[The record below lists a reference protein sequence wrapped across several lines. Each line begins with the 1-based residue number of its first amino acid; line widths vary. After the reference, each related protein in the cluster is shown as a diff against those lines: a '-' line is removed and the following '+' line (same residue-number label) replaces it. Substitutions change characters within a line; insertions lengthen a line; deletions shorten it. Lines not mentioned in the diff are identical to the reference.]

1 MRLSDAGDIIC
12 DSNIKINILWTKSF
26 GFSITSLTEYQHLKL
41 ILSHKIIKKKLNLI
55 FIPILTLYALTVPS
69 IISPNNIT
77 VISNVQVKRMKE
89 MMANDVLSFKQI
101 LSNRTIRNM
110 ENSEENI
117 QVDFRV

>member
-1 MRLSDAGDIIC
+1 M
-12 DSNIKINILWTKSF
+12 NI
-26 GFSITSLTEYQHLKL
+26 
-41 ILSHKIIKKKLNLI
+41 I
-55 FIPILTLYALTVPS
+55 FIPILNLYALMVLS
-69 IISPNNIT
+69 IISPNNTT

-101 LSNRTIRNM
+101 LSNRTIRNT

>member
-1 MRLSDAGDIIC
+1 M
-12 DSNIKINILWTKSF
+12 
-26 GFSITSLTEYQHLKL
+26 
-41 ILSHKIIKKKLNLI
+41 NLI

>member
-1 MRLSDAGDIIC
+1 M
-12 DSNIKINILWTKSF
+12 
-26 GFSITSLTEYQHLKL
+26 
-41 ILSHKIIKKKLNLI
+41 NLI

-89 MMANDVLSFKQI
+89 MMANDVLLFKQI

>member
-1 MRLSDAGDIIC
+1 M
-12 DSNIKINILWTKSF
+12 NI
-26 GFSITSLTEYQHLKL
+26 
-41 ILSHKIIKKKLNLI
+41 I
-55 FIPILTLYALTVPS
+55 FIPILNLYALMVLS
-69 IISPNNIT
+69 IISPNNTT

>member
-1 MRLSDAGDIIC
+1 
-12 DSNIKINILWTKSF
+12 
-26 GFSITSLTEYQHLKL
+26 
-41 ILSHKIIKKKLNLI
+41 
-55 FIPILTLYALTVPS
+55 
-69 IISPNNIT
+69 
-77 VISNVQVKRMKE
+77 MKE